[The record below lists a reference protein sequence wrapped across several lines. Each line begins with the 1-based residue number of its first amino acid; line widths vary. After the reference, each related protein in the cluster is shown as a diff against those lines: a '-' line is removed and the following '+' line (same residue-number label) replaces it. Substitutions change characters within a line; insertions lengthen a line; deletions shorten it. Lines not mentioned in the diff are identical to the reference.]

1 MSRPTILSLEQ
12 ALSMP
17 SATLRFVHHGWRVIK
32 VEAYSP
38 GQRLPG
44 DPNRYIGKV
53 FGDEGRRSYFIAPN
67 VGKHSIALDLKHP
80 LGRKTLRR
88 VVAGLPVDVFCCN
101 TLPGRYR
108 PFGIDYATLAEAR
121 PGLIW
126 AGISAM
132 GPDHPDTPGYDPATQ
147 ALVGYTGL
155 TGWPDG
161 APTLCGVPLIDLK
174 AGDDAYAAI
183 WLALAERAANG
194 RGREIHISMLHS
206 AASWLVAA
214 LPGLD
219 LGGDAAELTRWGNGQ
234 ARVAPVGAY
243 RAADGFVV
251 IAVTE
256 DHQWQRLVA
265 LAPFAALGGEYRL
278 TNAQRLAQRAA
289 IDDAMGGA
297 VGRLTCADLS
307 ILLEGAAIPHA
318 RVNSVAEVRDRP
330 AVAAALT
337 TTRTPD
343 GQVVRLP
350 PMAVE
355 VAGAPSEFA
364 FPPRYGE
371 HTASVLAEAGLSA
384 AEIADLAEQGVI
396 PGSCGGEADPMMQGD
411 AVL

>member
-1 MSRPTILSLEQ
+1 MTRPTILSLEQ

-17 SATLRFVHHGWRVIK
+17 YTTLRFVHHGWRVIK

-53 FGDEGRRSYFIAPN
+53 FGDEDRRSYFIAQN
-67 VGKHSIALDLKHP
+67 VGKQSIALDLKHP
-80 LGRKTLRR
+80 LGRRTLRR
-88 VVAGLPVDVFCCN
+88 VVTGLRVDVFCCN

-108 PFGIDYATLAEAR
+108 PFGIDRATLAEVR
-121 PGLIW
+121 PDLIW

-161 APTLCGVPLIDLK
+161 PPTLCGVPLIDLK
-174 AGDDAYAAI
+174 AGDDAYTAI
-183 WLALAERAANG
+183 WLALAERATSG
-194 RGREIHISMLHS
+194 HGREIHISMLHS

-219 LGGDAAELTRWGNGQ
+219 LGGDGAELTRWGNGHP
-234 ARVAPVGAY
+234 RLAPVGAY
-243 RAADGFVV
+243 RTADGFVV
-251 IAVTE
+251 IAITE
-256 DHQWQRLVA
+256 DRQWQRLVA
-265 LAPFAALGGEYRL
+265 LARFSALGGEHWL
-278 TNAQRLAQRAA
+278 ANTQRLAQRAA
-289 IDDAMGGA
+289 IDHELGA
-297 VGRLTCADLS
+297 AVAGLSCADLS
-307 ILLEGAAIPHA
+307 ALLGDARIPHA
-318 RVNSVAEVRDRP
+318 RVNSIAQVRDLP

-343 GQVVRLP
+343 DRVVRLP

-355 VAGAPSEFA
+355 AGETPSEFA

-371 HTASVLAEAGLSA
+371 HTASVLAEAGLST
-384 AEIADLAEQGVI
+384 AEIADLVGQGVI
-396 PGSCGGEADPMMQGD
+396 PGEV
-411 AVL
+411 AV